1 MRPIFTWSGRITI
14 LVSFCPR
21 RISNCLHVYSFI
33 SLSTLR
39 VRIQSLPLTSH
50 GSSLPRVEPYT
61 VRPHWELK
69 SLCFAYVT
77 FFRFLMVVLETNYL
91 RMYRTS
97 LRQIF
102 KIGTVPIWVN
112 IIILTF
118 SQLLKGFCYGS
129 RFVAWIGKNWLL
141 CAASFCMLAFHN
153 WWQWMHALTP
163 LMIPVCL
170 IKIWWTLVQ

>member
-1 MRPIFTWSGRITI
+1 MFTPS
-14 LVSFCPR
+14 
-21 RISNCLHVYSFI
+21 
-33 SLSTLR
+33 SLSL
-39 VRIQSLPLTSH
+39 L
-50 GSSLPRVEPYT
+50 
-61 VRPHWELK
+61 WECEF
-69 SLCFAYVT
+69 SLCLSHLMVPHFQELSPTQCVLIGSWRAYVLLMLLS
-77 FFRFLMVVLETNYL
+77 FVFLMVVLETNYL

-129 RFVAWIGKNWLL
+129 WFVAWIGKNWLL
-141 CAASFCMLAFHN
+141 CATSFCMLAFHN
-153 WWQWMHALTP
+153 WWEWMHALTP